1 MAIERNSPI
10 QDAEFKKAV
19 DSYKNVER
27 EVSISI
33 TNDKDKYA
41 RLKGKSSM
49 ENQRFA
55 TLVDLNKHFKH
66 CKWTDLK
73 NIMADLKKEG
83 KATFSIEIERD
94 SVIEMTASV
103 DTAFTLGIM
112 PVLNNY
118 PLIHNT
124 YGFFESFPA
133 GVKFGLNV
141 LEGYV
146 GDFKY
151 VFSSEGAKSVGMFGS
166 IGSLFPAEWD
176 WHEFWLMCAFLSI
189 ILAFMNILPIPALDG
204 GHALFILYEM
214 ITGKQPSDKFLER
227 AQMVGMLLLLGL
239 FILAT
244 YNDLIKF
251 VF

>member
-1 MAIERNSPI
+1 MGTKEGKNLVIVESPGKIKKLQEALGSDFVVKASIGHIRDLDENGLSIDIENGFIPKYVI
-10 QDAEFKKAV
+10 PADKKKV
-19 DSYKNVER
+19 V
-27 EVSISI
+27 
-33 TNDKDKYA
+33 
-41 RLKGKSSM
+41 
-49 ENQRFA
+49 
-55 TLVDLNKHFKH
+55 
-66 CKWTDLK
+66 
-73 NIMADLKKEG
+73 ADLKKEG
-83 KATFSIEIERD
+83 KTTFSIEIERD

-204 GHALFILYEM
+204 GHALFILFEM